1 MSINFDILYI
11 LINKSLRFVFH
22 FKIREIILNCFKHE
36 NLGRGGLK
44 SIDFDIPL
52 ILVYFLY
59 HCQPVFNL
67 GINIDRYGKARL
79 SLPRQTPAYPPGD
92 DFQVSI

>member
-1 MSINFDILYI
+1 MWD
-11 LINKSLRFVFH
+11 
-22 FKIREIILNCFKHE
+22 
-36 NLGRGGLK
+36 GGGLN

-59 HCQPVFNL
+59 HFQPLFNL
-67 GINIDRYGKARL
+67 GIDIGRYGKARL
-79 SLPRQTPAYPPGD
+79 SLPRPAPMYPPGD

>member
-1 MSINFDILYI
+1 M
-11 LINKSLRFVFH
+11 
-22 FKIREIILNCFKHE
+22 
-36 NLGRGGLK
+36 K
-44 SIDFDIPL
+44 SIDFDVPL

-67 GINIDRYGKARL
+67 GIDIGRYGKARL
-79 SLPRQTPAYPPGD
+79 SLLCQPPAYPPGD